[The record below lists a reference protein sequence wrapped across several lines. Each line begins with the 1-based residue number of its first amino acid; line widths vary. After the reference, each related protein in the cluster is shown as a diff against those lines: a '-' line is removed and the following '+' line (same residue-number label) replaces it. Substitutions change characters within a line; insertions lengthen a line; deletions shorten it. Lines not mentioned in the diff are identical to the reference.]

1 MNKVDLLQK
10 FIEDRYDRD
19 DYPTLIY
26 QSEKWRTEKPLK
38 GLTILDTTPVF
49 ANTVAKYIPL
59 LEAGATVSIGVSGIM
74 PKDDAVV
81 DFLRSNGIEVM
92 HPDCGRDFDIVL
104 DCAGAFSSVNAR
116 IGYVELTRSGV
127 EVYKNCQKPVFLAD
141 SSKIKCIETS
151 LGTGDGFFRAMA
163 QLGYNDWSGKSLVIF
178 GNGKVGSG
186 IATYGRKNDAE
197 VVVFDENSNREE
209 VLNAI
214 SDAYAIVT
222 ATGVKDA
229 VASFADAI
237 NSSNSLVANMGV
249 EDEFG
254 DNVPSCRVLEQKKPL
269 NFILKE
275 PTHMRYIETTM
286 ALHNS
291 GAVEL
296 LHTTQ
301 KGLIEPDTKLEEELL
316 EVVRSKGV
324 ILFNNNI

>member
-1 MNKVDLLQK
+1 MNKLDLLQK
-10 FIEDRYDRD
+10 FIEERYDRD

-38 GLTILDTTPVF
+38 GLTILDATPIF

-59 LEAGATVSIGVSGIM
+59 LEAGATVSVGVSGVM

-81 DFLRSNGIEVM
+81 NFLRSNGIEIM
-92 HPDCGRDFDIVL
+92 RPDCGRSFDIVL

-163 QLGYNDWSGKSLVIF
+163 QLGYNNWSGNRLVIF
-178 GNGKVGSG
+178 GNGKVGRG
-186 IATYGRKNDAE
+186 IATYGRKNGAE
-197 VVVFDENSNREE
+197 VVVFDEKSKREE

-222 ATGVKDA
+222 ATGVRNA
-229 VASFADAI
+229 VTSFADAI
-237 NSSNSLVANMGV
+237 NRSNALVANMGV

-254 DNVPSCRVLEQKKPL
+254 DGVPSCRVLEQKKPL

-275 PTHMRYIETTM
+275 PTNMRYIETTM

-296 LHTTQ
+296 LHTKQ
-301 KGLIEPDTKLEEELL
+301 KGLIEPDVKLEEELL
-316 EVVRSKGV
+316 EIVRRKGS
-324 ILFNNNI
+324 ILFNNDI